1 MDTGAPSLLI
11 ADPSPGA
18 RHALASDFRRK
29 GYEVWAADRLSGA
42 LPVVASERPNLVV
55 SELSFEDGSWR
66 ELFGVLKAVVPAS
79 RLIVLTSQASV
90 ATVVGA
96 IRRGVAGYVT
106 KPATADQVLAALVGE
121 GTGGSGATDDA
132 VPARWLTLD
141 EAKWEYI
148 NQTVDSAGSI
158 SAAARRLGVDRRSL
172 RRMLAKYS
180 QLR

>member
-1 MDTGAPSLLI
+1 VLSAAGAPSLLI
-11 ADPSPGA
+11 ADPSAGA
-18 RHALASDFRRK
+18 RHALATDFRRK

-42 LPVVASERPNLVV
+42 LPVVAIERPDLVI
-55 SELSFEDGSWR
+55 SELRFEDGTWL
-66 ELFGVLKAVVPAS
+66 ELFVGLKAEAPAA

-96 IRRGVAGYVT
+96 IRRGVAAYVT
-106 KPATADQVLAALVGE
+106 KPATADQVLAALVAE
-121 GTGGSGATDDA
+121 N
-132 VPARWLTLD
+132 PAPPEAPAPPRWLTLD
-141 EAKWEYI
+141 EAIWEYI
-148 NQTVDSAGSI
+148 NQTLDSAGSI